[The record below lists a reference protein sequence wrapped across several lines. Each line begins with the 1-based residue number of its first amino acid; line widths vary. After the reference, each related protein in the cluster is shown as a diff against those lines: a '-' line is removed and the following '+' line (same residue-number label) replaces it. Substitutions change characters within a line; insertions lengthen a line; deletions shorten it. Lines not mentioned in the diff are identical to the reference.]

1 MDELLLDTCLLEVS
15 ALEVKRLFHDLAI
28 LVLDDILKNKVVLSD
43 GNKRVCRYLLVQ
55 TLLKSVQELLPILV
69 EGLRRMRIKDVLAD
83 DRLQR
88 SLQLEVEHGSISQID
103 AIREL
108 VSFLG
113 KFVHIRRH
121 VTNNDSVDDGADGL
135 EQEGV
140 HKFRS

>member
-1 MDELLLDTCLLEVS
+1 
-15 ALEVKRLFHDLAI
+15 
-28 LVLDDILKNKVVLSD
+28 
-43 GNKRVCRYLLVQ
+43 
-55 TLLKSVQELLPILV
+55 
-69 EGLRRMRIKDVLAD
+69 MRIKDVLAD

-88 SLQLEVEHGSISQID
+88 SLQLEVEHGSIGQID

-113 KFVHIRRH
+113 KFIHISRH

-140 HKFRS
+140 HEFLS